1 MNNFSG
7 LPSLNYLHTFE
18 SVARHLRFTNA
29 AKELC
34 VTQAAVS
41 HQIRALEEH
50 LGVRLFLREK
60 RKVLLSEEGL
70 KLLPSVVS
78 GLQGIADSL
87 ENIHNYDSEDTL
99 VVGVGS
105 SFSANWLVHR
115 LGTFYQQYPEVN
127 LHLKISN
134 NDPDFVAD
142 ETDMAVVWGKGDW
155 EGLMCEQLMVVEFTP
170 VCSPELLKNSQLL
183 RTPEDLIH
191 YPLLDD
197 SDYESWQEWLEEA
210 GIPERKYKRRMVIRD
225 SNVLI
230 RSALD
235 GHGIALC
242 AVGIVQEYLDSGR
255 LVRPFDLSITGGG
268 FYFLVYPEKA
278 LRKPLVRLFKDWLI
292 SEVTKIEFQETSQ
305 KSFKVCK

>member
-1 MNNFSG
+1 MDSFNGF
-7 LPSLNYLHTFE
+7 PSLNFLHTFE
-18 SVARHLRFTNA
+18 SVARHLSFTNA
-29 AKELC
+29 AKELF

-41 HQIRALEEH
+41 HQIKALEDY
-50 LGVRLFLREK
+50 LGVKLFLREK
-60 RKVLLSEEGL
+60 RKVFLSDEGQ

-87 ENIHNYDSEDTL
+87 ENIHNYDAEDTI

-115 LGTFYQQYPEVN
+115 LGAFYQKYPEVN

-142 ETDMAVVWGKGDW
+142 GTDLAVVWGKGDW
-155 EGLMCEQLMVVEFTP
+155 QGLMCEQLMVVEFTP
-170 VCSPELLKNSQLL
+170 VCSPELLNKTYPLK
-183 RTPEDLIH
+183 TPDDLIH

-197 SDYESWQEWLEEA
+197 PDYEVWQEWFEEA
-210 GIPERKYKRRMVIRD
+210 GIQERKYKRRTVIRD

-230 RSALD
+230 NSTLD

-255 LVRPFDLSITGGG
+255 LIRPFELSITGGG
-268 FYFLVYPEKA
+268 FYYLVYPEKA
-278 LRKPLVRLFKDWLI
+278 LRKPLVRLFKTWLI
-292 SEVTKIEFQETSQ
+292 KEVRKAESRDPFQGTL
-305 KSFKVCK
+305 

>member
-1 MNNFSG
+1 MDSFNGF
-7 LPSLNYLHTFE
+7 PSLNFLHTFE
-18 SVARHLRFTNA
+18 SVARHLSFTNA
-29 AKELC
+29 AKELF

-41 HQIRALEEH
+41 HQIKALEEH
-50 LGVRLFLREK
+50 LGVKLFHREK
-60 RKVLLSEEGL
+60 RKVFLSEEGQ

-78 GLQGIADSL
+78 GLHGIADSL
-87 ENIHNYDSEDTL
+87 ENIRNYDAEDTL

-115 LGTFYQQYPEVN
+115 LGAFYQKYPEVN

-134 NDPDFVAD
+134 NDPDFGSD
-142 ETDMAVVWGKGDW
+142 GTDLAVVWGKGDW
-155 EGLMCEQLMVVEFTP
+155 PGLLCDKLMVVEFSP
-170 VCSPELLKNSQLL
+170 VCSPELLKKTHPL

-197 SDYESWQEWLEEA
+197 PDYDTWQEWFEEA
-210 GIPERKYKRRMVIRD
+210 GIPEKKYKRRTVIRD

-230 RSALD
+230 HSTLD

-255 LVRPFDLSITGGG
+255 LIRPFELSITAGG
-268 FYFLVYPEKA
+268 FYYLVYPEKA
-278 LRKPLVRLFKDWLI
+278 LRKPLVSLFKTWLVKEVRK
-292 SEVTKIEFQETSQ
+292 SESR
-305 KSFKVCK
+305 

>member
-1 MNNFSG
+1 MDSFNQF
-7 LPSLNYLHTFE
+7 PSLNFLHTFE
-18 SVARHLRFTNA
+18 SVARHLSFTNA
-29 AKELC
+29 AKELF

-41 HQIRALEEH
+41 HQIKALEDY
-50 LGVRLFLREK
+50 LGVKLFLREK
-60 RKVLLSEEGL
+60 RKVFLSDEGQ

-87 ENIHNYDSEDTL
+87 ENIRNYDAEDTI

-115 LGTFYQQYPEVN
+115 LGAFYQKYPEVN

-142 ETDMAVVWGKGDW
+142 GTDLAVVWGKGDW

-170 VCSPELLKNSQLL
+170 VCSPKLLKKTHPLK
-183 RTPEDLIH
+183 TPEDLIH

-197 SDYESWQEWLEEA
+197 PDYNIWQEWLEEA
-210 GIPERKYKRRMVIRD
+210 GIPERKYKRRTVIRD

-230 RSALD
+230 HSTLD

-255 LVRPFDLSITGGG
+255 LIRPFDLSITGGG
-268 FYFLVYPEKA
+268 FYYLVYPEKA
-278 LRKPLVRLFKDWLI
+278 LRKPLVRLFKTWLI
-292 SEVTKIEFQETSQ
+292 SEVTKIEWQETSQ
-305 KSFKVCK
+305 ESF

>member
-1 MNNFSG
+1 MNSLNGF
-7 LPSLNYLHTFE
+7 PSLNFLHTFE
-18 SVARHLRFTNA
+18 SVARHLSFTNA

-34 VTQAAVS
+34 LTQAAVS

-50 LGVRLFLREK
+50 LDIKLFHREK
-60 RKVLLSEEGL
+60 RKVFLSDEGQ

-87 ENIHNYDSEDTL
+87 ENIRNYDAEDTI

-115 LGTFYQQYPEVN
+115 LGAFYQKYPEVN
-127 LHLKISN
+127 LHMKISN
-134 NDPDFVAD
+134 NDLDFVAD
-142 ETDMAVVWGKGDW
+142 GTDLAVVWGKGDW
-155 EGLMCEQLMVVEFTP
+155 QGLMCEQLMVVEFTP
-170 VCSPELLKNSQLL
+170 VCSPELLNKTHPLK
-183 RTPEDLIH
+183 TPDDLIH

-197 SDYESWQEWLEEA
+197 PDYNIWQEWFEEA
-210 GIPERKYKRRMVIRD
+210 GIQERKYKRRTVIRD

-230 RSALD
+230 NSTLD

-255 LVRPFDLSITGGG
+255 LIRPFDLSITGGG
-268 FYFLVYPEKA
+268 FYYLVYPEKA
-278 LRKPLVRLFKDWLI
+278 LRKPLVRLFKTWLI

-305 KSFKVCK
+305 KSF

>member
-1 MNNFSG
+1 MDSFNGF
-7 LPSLNYLHTFE
+7 PSLNFLHTFE
-18 SVARHLRFTNA
+18 SVARHLSFTNA
-29 AKELC
+29 AKELF

-41 HQIRALEEH
+41 HQIKALEDY
-50 LGVRLFLREK
+50 LGVKLFHREK
-60 RKVLLSEEGL
+60 RKVFLSEEGQ

-87 ENIHNYDSEDTL
+87 ENIRNYDAEDTI

-115 LGTFYQQYPEVN
+115 LGAFYQKYPEVN

-142 ETDMAVVWGKGDW
+142 GTDLAVVWGKGDW
-155 EGLMCEQLMVVEFTP
+155 QGLMCEQLMVVEFTP
-170 VCSPELLKNSQLL
+170 VCSPELLNKTHPLK
-183 RTPEDLIH
+183 TPDDLIH

-197 SDYESWQEWLEEA
+197 PDYEVWQEWFEEA
-210 GIPERKYKRRMVIRD
+210 GIQERKYERRTGIRD

-230 RSALD
+230 NSTLD

-305 KSFKVCK
+305 KSF

>member
-1 MNNFSG
+1 MNNLSG
-7 LPSLNYLHTFE
+7 LPSLNFLHTFE
-18 SVARHLRFTNA
+18 SVARHLSFTNA
-29 AKELC
+29 AKELF

-41 HQIRALEEH
+41 HQIKALEEY
-50 LGVRLFLREK
+50 LGVKLFYREK
-60 RKVLLSEEGL
+60 RKVFLSEEGQ

-87 ENIHNYDSEDTL
+87 ENIRNYDSEDTI

-105 SFSANWLVHR
+105 SFSANWLVHL
-115 LGTFYQQYPEVN
+115 LGAFYQKYPEVN

-134 NDPDFVAD
+134 NDPDFSSD
-142 ETDMAVVWGKGDW
+142 GTDMAVVWGKGEW
-155 EGLMCEQLMVVEFTP
+155 QGLECEKLMGVEFTA
-170 VCSPELLKNSQLL
+170 VCSPDLLKGAPPLK
-183 RTPEDLIH
+183 TPEDLVH

-197 SDYESWQEWLEEA
+197 PDYNIWQEGFEEA
-210 GIPERKYKRRMVIRD
+210 GRQERKSKRRTVIRD

-230 RSALD
+230 NSTLD

-292 SEVTKIEFQETSQ
+292 SEVTKIEFHETSQ
-305 KSFKVCK
+305 KSF